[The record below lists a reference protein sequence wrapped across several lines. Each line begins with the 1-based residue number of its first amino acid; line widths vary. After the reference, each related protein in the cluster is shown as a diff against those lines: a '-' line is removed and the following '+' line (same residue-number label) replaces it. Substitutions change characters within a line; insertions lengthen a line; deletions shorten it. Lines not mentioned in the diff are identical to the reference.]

1 MLGRR
6 NIRDSI
12 GYVTLGLFSHALLD
26 ELLEARRKPS
36 GPPTKRKMITIA
48 TYSLKAIRCPTDVDR
63 SQWRDLV
70 FQNYQEARTLLDALG
85 AHTGVSS
92 ADELEN
98 TLDDIVQEE
107 TTEDKRLS
115 DIDKAIGFFGELGRM
130 AVVNTECP
138 EERVPP
144 GVRQLVGGR
153 GSR

>member
-12 GYVTLGLFSHALLD
+12 GYVTLGLFSHALVD
-26 ELLEARRKPS
+26 ELFEARRKPES
-36 GPPTKRKMITIA
+36 PPARRKMITIA
-48 TYSLKAIRCPTDVDR
+48 AYSLKAIRSPADVDQ

-70 FQNYQEARTLLDALG
+70 FQNYQEARTLLDAFG
-85 AHTGVSS
+85 ARAGVDS
-92 ADELEN
+92 AKELES
-98 TLDDIVQEE
+98 TLDDIVREE
-107 TTEDKRLS
+107 TIQSKRLN
-115 DIDKAIGFFGELGRM
+115 DIDKAIKFFTELERM